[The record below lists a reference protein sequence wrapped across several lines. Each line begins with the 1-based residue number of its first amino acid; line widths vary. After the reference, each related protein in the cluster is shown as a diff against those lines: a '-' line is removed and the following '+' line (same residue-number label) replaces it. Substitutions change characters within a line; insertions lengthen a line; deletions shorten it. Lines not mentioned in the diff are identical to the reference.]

1 MNSLDPNEQHSFSF
15 SAGDFVDA
23 GLSYLLIIRKAKQVS
38 RGPKDGKD
46 INAVRVHMLG
56 NVALGTLIGFT
67 PYVGELFDTLLRFNT
82 RSAKA
87 LEKMLLDRVK
97 EALKAAGDLEKADA
111 GIETAAP
118 VAARNHAAANTSRKV
133 QPEHRSPVGQK
144 SEPARKAPTRDDEQY
159 GDMHKRIAAR
169 STKDPTNK
177 SQKVKSG
184 GSWFGKR
191 GTQSDH
197 MQTGRTGGGRAEVA
211 PIPPPQSAVSGRSD
225 GYF

>member
-1 MNSLDPNEQHSFSF
+1 MNSLDPNEQHSSIS

-38 RGPKDGKD
+38 RGKDGKD

-56 NVALGTLIGFT
+56 NVALGTAIGFT

-133 QPEHRSPVGQK
+133 QPEHRTPVGQK

-191 GTQSDH
+191 GAQSDH
-197 MQTGRTGGGRAEVA
+197 MQNGRTGGGRAEVA
-211 PIPPPQSAVSGRSD
+211 PVPPPRPAVSGRRD